1 MLAGRTKRLPSASLR
16 SARALR
22 VGLSLLIVVCGLAGR
37 PRTAPAQDIGAAKH
51 DIADGDDFRLRVRA
65 ALLLGKSHDPSA
77 RPLLEAALDDAHPA
91 VRTAAAAALA
101 VYGDAGAIPALQR
114 HAGDASSSVKA
125 QIQTAIAAL
134 QKGSGGSWLT
144 TKVIVQLGDMKNR
157 TGIRGEQPS
166 GVLRNATRMH
176 ASALPGA
183 VVTDG
188 TDAQLLREA
197 ASRHVPIVALDGS
210 LQKLTQGQQDTE
222 LRIVAQVEFSMRR
235 MPEQSLK
242 GVLNGAA
249 TSIGS
254 TSALSNPV
262 LVAQLENQA
271 IDGAVESALRGAAQ
285 GFAQA
290 MK

>member
-1 MLAGRTKRLPSASLR
+1 MLAGRKKR
-16 SARALR
+16 RALR
-22 VGLSLLIVVCGLAGR
+22 VGLGLVVIAGLLAAH
-37 PRTAPAQDIGAAKH
+37 PRAAPAQDLGTAKH
-51 DIADGDDFRLRVRA
+51 DIADGDDFRVRVRA
-65 ALLLGKSHDPSA
+65 ALILGKSHDPGA
-77 RPLLEAALDDAHPA
+77 RAFLEAALSDSHPA

-101 VYGDAGAIPALQR
+101 AYGDAGAIPALQR

-125 QIQTAIAAL
+125 QIQAAIAAL
-134 QKGSGGSWLT
+134 QKGSAGTWQNT
-144 TKVIVQLGDMKNR
+144 RVVVQLGDMKNR

-166 GVLRNATRMH
+166 GVLRSATRTH
-176 ASALPGA
+176 AAALPGA
-183 VVTDG
+183 IVTDG
-188 TDAQLLREA
+188 TDSQLLLEA
-197 ASRHVPIVALDGS
+197 ANRHVPVVALDGL
-210 LQKLTQGQQDTE
+210 LQKLTQGQRDTE

-242 GVLNGAA
+242 GVLSGAA

-254 TSALSNPV
+254 TSALSNPS